1 MIMAESIKVFAPAT
15 VANVGCGFDILG
27 FAVDHPG
34 DEVVLCKSN
43 KSGLEITRIKGDNG
57 RLSLNPK
64 SNTVGVAIQ
73 KYMDQIGS
81 NQGIEISLHKKMPFE
96 SGLGSS
102 AASAVAGVFAMNLL
116 LGEPLEKKALLP
128 FAMEAEKIACG
139 SAHADN
145 VAPSLLGGFVL
156 VRSYEPLDI
165 VEIPTPEDLCCA
177 IVHPQIEVK
186 TKDARDILKK
196 DIKLKDAVIQWGN
209 VAGLIT
215 GLIQADYQLIGR
227 SMQDVIVEPIRS
239 MLIPGYH
246 QAKQAALKAGAL
258 GAGISGS
265 GPSIFSLS
273 EGKENAANVGKA
285 FKAVYDALGI
295 DNQIFVS
302 RINLNGP
309 QILD

>member
-1 MIMAESIKVFAPAT
+1 MAESIRVFAPAT

-34 DEVVLCKSN
+34 DEAILRKSN
-43 KSGLEITRIKGDNG
+43 KSGLRIARIKGDNG

-73 KYMDQIGS
+73 KYMDHLGS
-81 NQGIEISLHKKMPFE
+81 NQGIEIYLHKKMPFE

-102 AASAVAGVFAMNLL
+102 AASAVAGVFAVNLL
-116 LGEPLEKKALLP
+116 LGVPLDKKALLP

-156 VRSYEPLDI
+156 VRSYRPLDV
-165 VEIPTPEDLCCA
+165 VEIPTPEDLFCA

-215 GLIQADYQLIGR
+215 GLIQADYQLISR

-246 QAKQAALKAGAL
+246 QAKQAALEAGAL

-295 DNQIFVS
+295 ENQIFVS
-302 RINLNGP
+302 KINLNGP